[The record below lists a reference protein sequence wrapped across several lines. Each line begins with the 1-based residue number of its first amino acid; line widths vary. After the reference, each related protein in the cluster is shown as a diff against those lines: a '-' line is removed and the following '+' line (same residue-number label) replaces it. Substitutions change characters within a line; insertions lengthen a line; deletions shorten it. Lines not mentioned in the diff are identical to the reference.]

1 MSRPSLVSIDA
12 WGAHE
17 RRCAELLHSALDAL
31 APIGLDESEDELN
44 RRLYFHICQTA
55 RAIEQRDGTTLPVVV
70 PEGLNPPLATDEQR
84 ATREFKRP
92 DFYWAYH
99 DPDGDEPARQFVVE
113 CKRLTAAGATWVYT
127 EQYVIAGVR
136 RFVAVDHGYGKEAW
150 AGAMVGYIQR
160 IPPDRAHSEVNAHL
174 GTAGLPPLGR
184 VPGASASVSG
194 FGHELD
200 RAFVHSPFRLLHLWR
215 LPGP

>member
-17 RRCAELLHSALDAL
+17 RRCVELLHSALDAL
-31 APIGLDESEDELN
+31 APIGLDESEDEL
-44 RRLYFHICQTA
+44 
-55 RAIEQRDGTTLPVVV
+55 GTTLPVVV

-160 IPPDRAHSEVNAHL
+160 IPPDRA
-174 GTAGLPPLGR
+174 
-184 VPGASASVSG
+184 GA
-194 FGHELD
+194 E
-200 RAFVHSPFRLLHLWR
+200 RPR
-215 LPGP
+215 